1 MLDRLLSVKRR
12 KLIDRKICELFAA
25 ASEHV
30 PQGNEEIRVAIAIL
44 GSDSL
49 LGSIA
54 ETFIDE
60 VSNNPGKLLSD
71 IVWSEKLTASAV
83 PYIERKAARS
93 TTVDA
98 KVIEAGDRIRL
109 YLDVFKSCDMSQQDS
124 YFGARKHACLGRSI
138 SQRAWRS
145 LSSCLKQ
152 MSKRIEI
159 QSIEYRQSDFMFN
172 FPSSIKVAIRDK

>member
-1 MLDRLLSVKRR
+1 MSVKRR

-30 PQGNEEIRVAIAIL
+30 PQGNEEIRVDIANL

-109 YLDVFKSCDMSQQDS
+109 
-124 YFGARKHACLGRSI
+124 
-138 SQRAWRS
+138 
-145 LSSCLKQ
+145 
-152 MSKRIEI
+152 
-159 QSIEYRQSDFMFN
+159 
-172 FPSSIKVAIRDK
+172 